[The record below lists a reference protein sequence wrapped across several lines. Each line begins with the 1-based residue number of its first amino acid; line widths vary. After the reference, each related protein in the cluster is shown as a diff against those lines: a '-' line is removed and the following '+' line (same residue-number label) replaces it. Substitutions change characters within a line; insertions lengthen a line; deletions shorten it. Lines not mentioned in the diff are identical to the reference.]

1 MKFNQLTDH
10 AQSRM
15 QQRAIPP
22 LILDWLQSY
31 GAIEHDHRGAEV
43 HYFGHDAKRRIAKD
57 VGQKVVDLLGAFL
70 DAYMVT
76 SNQGDVITCGYRY
89 KKINRV

>member
-43 HYFGHDAKRRIAKD
+43 HYFNHDA
-57 VGQKVVDLLGAFL
+57 
-70 DAYMVT
+70 
-76 SNQGDVITCGYRY
+76 
-89 KKINRV
+89 